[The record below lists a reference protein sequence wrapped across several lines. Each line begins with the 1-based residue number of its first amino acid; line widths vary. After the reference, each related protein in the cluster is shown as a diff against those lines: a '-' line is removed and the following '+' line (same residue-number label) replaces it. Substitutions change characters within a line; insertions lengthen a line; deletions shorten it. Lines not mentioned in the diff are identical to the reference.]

1 MEIEEEEDVQKQV
14 ARVPH
19 YKKPYVY
26 EGMTIGYPFDLQV
39 ALSLFGKEI
48 IPDTIG
54 IYHLFYQGNLVYIGM
69 SKNLRSR
76 LLYHLKDREK
86 VFDGVLWFK
95 TGDRFLERVL
105 RIEAKMIK
113 KFVPSLN
120 TACIFGGY

>member
-1 MEIEEEEDVQKQV
+1 MDLTKDLDRIIKSI
-14 ARVPH
+14 PK
-19 YKKPYVY
+19 YKD
-26 EGMTIGYPFDLQV
+26 PFIYKDMHLGHPFCLESTV
-39 ALSLFGKEI
+39 KLFGKEI

-54 IYHLFYQGNLVYIGM
+54 IYHLFYQGNLVYVGM

-95 TGDRFLERVL
+95 TGDRSLERVL

-120 TACIFGGY
+120 TACIFGVY